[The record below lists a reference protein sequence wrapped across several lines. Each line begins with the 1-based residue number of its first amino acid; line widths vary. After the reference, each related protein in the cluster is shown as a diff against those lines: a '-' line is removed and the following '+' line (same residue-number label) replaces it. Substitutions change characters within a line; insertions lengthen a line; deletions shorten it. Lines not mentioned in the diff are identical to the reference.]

1 MKAVRILAAI
11 ATTATVLIGGA
22 WAGGALAERR
32 APERAAAVTCP
43 GSHDVVRIGEGLAV
57 AGQPM
62 QLSLFR
68 TGDPPARIARF
79 YADAFRA
86 RGLTPVMSSETNLAH
101 VAAFD
106 PGDGLQRFIT
116 AIRWP
121 DGATLV
127 MVGSANPR
135 MPPRFLEGGER
146 ASFPLPPGHRGV
158 LAFRSAD
165 AGSSTESAHFVTSLA
180 PGEVASFY
188 RSALAAE
195 GYSETPDPRNE
206 GLLTFLKRNS
216 AISLA
221 MQHLG
226 ETSGAAVFITR
237 SEGEVR

>member
-1 MKAVRILAAI
+1 MKSVRILAAC
-11 ATTATVLIGGA
+11 AAAATVLLGGA

-32 APERAAAVTCP
+32 APEGAAAVTYP
-43 GSHDVVRIGEGLAV
+43 GNRDVVRIGEGLAV

-68 TGDPPARIARF
+68 TGDPPTRIARF

-86 RGLTPVMSSETNLAH
+86 QGLTPIMSSETSLAH

-116 AIRWP
+116 AIRSHA
-121 DGATLV
+121 GGTLV

-135 MPPRFLEGGER
+135 VPPRFLEAGER
-146 ASFPLPPGHRGV
+146 ASLPLPPGHRGF
-158 LAFRSAD
+158 LGFRSAD
-165 AGSSTESAHFVTSLA
+165 AGASAESAQFVTSLA
-180 PGEVASFY
+180 PREVASFY

-195 GYSETPDPRNE
+195 GYRETSDARNE
-206 GLLTFLKRNS
+206 GLLTFMKRGS

-221 MQHLG
+221 MQNLG
-226 ETSGAAVFITR
+226 EPSGAAVFVTR
-237 SEGEVR
+237 SEGDMR

>member
-1 MKAVRILAAI
+1 MKAVRILASFA
-11 ATTATVLIGGA
+11 AAATVLLGGA
-22 WAGGALAERR
+22 WAGGALAERH
-32 APERAAAVTCP
+32 APERAAAVTYP
-43 GSHDVVRIGEGLAV
+43 GNRDVVRIGEGLAV

-68 TGDPPARIARF
+68 TGDPPTRIARF

-86 RGLTPVMSSETNLAH
+86 QGLTPVMSSETKLAH

-106 PGDGLQRFIT
+106 PEDGLQRFIT
-116 AIRWP
+116 AIASH
-121 DGATLV
+121 DGDTLV

-146 ASFPLPPGHRGV
+146 GSFPLPPGHRGF
-158 LAFRSAD
+158 LGFRSAD
-165 AGSSTESAHFVTSLA
+165 AGSSAESAQFVTSLVPRA
-180 PGEVASFY
+180 VASFY

-195 GYSETPDPRNE
+195 GYRETSDARND

-221 MQHLG
+221 LQNLG
-226 ETSGAAVFITR
+226 EPSGAAAFITR
-237 SEGEVR
+237 SEGNTR

>member
-11 ATTATVLIGGA
+11 AAAAMVLLGGA

-32 APERAAAVTCP
+32 APERRAAVTYP
-43 GSHDVVRIGEGLAV
+43 GSRDVVRIDERLAV

-68 TGDPPARIARF
+68 TGDPPTRIARF

-86 RGLTPVMSSETNLAH
+86 RGLTPVMSREKNLAH

-116 AIRWP
+116 AIRSH
-121 DGATLV
+121 DGETLV

-135 MPPRFLEGGER
+135 TPPRFLEGGER
-146 ASFPLPPGHRGV
+146 ASFPLPPGHRGF
-158 LAFRSAD
+158 LAFRSVD
-165 AGSSTESAHFVTSLA
+165 AASSAESAQFVTSLA
-180 PGEVASFY
+180 PREVASFY

-195 GYSETPDPRNE
+195 GYRETSDARNE
-206 GLLTFLKRNS
+206 GLLTFLKPNS

-221 MQHLG
+221 MQSLG
-226 ETSGAAVFITR
+226 ELSAAAVFITR
-237 SEGEVR
+237 SEGDLR